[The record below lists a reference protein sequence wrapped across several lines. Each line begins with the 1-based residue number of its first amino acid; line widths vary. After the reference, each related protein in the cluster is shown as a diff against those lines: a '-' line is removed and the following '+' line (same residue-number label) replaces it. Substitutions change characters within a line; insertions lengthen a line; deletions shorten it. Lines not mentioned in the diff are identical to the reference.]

1 MKTIPRINP
10 AIQLLKDELEHRIIS
25 QTQLAAECAVSKGMI
40 SDILHDRKRISV
52 DMALKLEAFLGI
64 KANIWL
70 EAQLNYEIHQA
81 RQCLKSA

>member
-1 MKTIPRINP
+1 MKTITRINP
-10 AIQLLKDELEHRIIS
+10 AIQLLKDELEHRTIS
-25 QTQLAAECAVSKGMI
+25 QTKLATECSVSKGMI

>member
-1 MKTIPRINP
+1 MKTITRINP
-10 AIQLLKDELEHRIIS
+10 AIELLKSELEHRAIS
-25 QTQLAAECAVSKGMI
+25 QTQLAAACSVSKGMI
-40 SDILHDRKRISV
+40 SNILHDRKRISV

-81 RQCLKSA
+81 RQGLKSA

>member
-10 AIQLLKDELEHRIIS
+10 AIQLLKDELKHRIIS

-40 SDILHDRKRISV
+40 SDILHGRKRISLE
-52 DMALKLEAFLGI
+52 MALKLEAFLGI

-70 EAQLNYEIHQA
+70 EAQLNYEIQQA